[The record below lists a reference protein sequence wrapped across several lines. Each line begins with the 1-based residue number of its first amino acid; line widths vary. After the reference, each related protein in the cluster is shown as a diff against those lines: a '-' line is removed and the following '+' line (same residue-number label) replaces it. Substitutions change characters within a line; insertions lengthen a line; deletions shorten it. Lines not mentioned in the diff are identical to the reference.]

1 MAELPQYD
9 DVNHIHTQL
18 HPGITPG
25 HHLTDVVGEYTSTI
39 TEELR
44 TFVAESGFPDALDAH
59 RHRLYPPQTVEVT
72 TPLIGSEI
80 GIDTGSIVIFQHM
93 EVPIH
98 PYGVDDLVDRPQSVM
113 KRGFGVIAI
122 LAGNV
127 VAEFSHALIVPFET
141 DHYGIAAAAE
151 GIHRSLNTPPTE
163 LK

>member
-9 DVNHIHTQL
+9 DVDRIHTQL
-18 HPGITPG
+18 LPGITPG
-25 HHLTDVVGEYTSTI
+25 HHLSDVVGEYASTV

-44 TFVAESGFPDALDAH
+44 TFVAESGFPEALTSH
-59 RHRLYPPQTVEVT
+59 GHRLYPPQTVEVK

-93 EVPIH
+93 EVPVH
-98 PYGVDDLVDRPQSVM
+98 PYGVDDLVDMPHSVK

-127 VAEFSHALIVPFET
+127 TAEFSRALIVPFET
-141 DHYGIAAAAE
+141 DSYGIAAAAE
-151 GIHRSLNTPPTE
+151 GIHHSLNTPPTE